1 MIVIVDYNVGN
12 LQSVQAAFERLGQ
25 EVIISR
31 DISLIKEATALV
43 LPGVGAFP
51 IAMKNLES
59 FQLIDLLKERAEA
72 GIPILGIC
80 LGMQVLFEMGFEM
93 GETKGLGLLPGEI
106 RPIKTNEK
114 LPHMGWNQL
123 KITQNN
129 PITKYLEMDDEVYFV
144 HSYQA
149 FVNPQELIAYVE
161 YGEAKISAIV
171 GHGKIIGCQFHPE
184 KSGLIGQKILKAFLE
199 ELEEQ
204 K

>member
-161 YGEAKISAIV
+161 YGEAKVPAIV